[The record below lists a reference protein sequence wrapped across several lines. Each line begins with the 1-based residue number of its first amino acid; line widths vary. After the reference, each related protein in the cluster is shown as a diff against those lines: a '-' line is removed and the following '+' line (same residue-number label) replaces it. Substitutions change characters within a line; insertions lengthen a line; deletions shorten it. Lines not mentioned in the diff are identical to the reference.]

1 MRGSGLPRLLPTERP
16 RCPTCREC
24 MDLQRVDPGM
34 RGFENRVVECA
45 RCYTMKA
52 VPAAIG
58 RTKSRSASGPKV
70 GRSAKENPTE
80 GDVGDVLVQAKRH
93 QFSVGHRTDGS
104 VKEAL

>member
-1 MRGSGLPRLLPTERP
+1 MRGSGLPQLLATERP

-34 RGFENRVVECA
+34 RGFENRVFECG

-58 RTKSRSASGPKV
+58 RTKSRRAKSAE
-70 GRSAKENPTE
+70 GRLLTKENFNNRAET
-80 GDVGDVLVQAKRH
+80 
-93 QFSVGHRTDGS
+93 GS
-104 VKEAL
+104 HIGEWLRSPRLQPPK

>member
-1 MRGSGLPRLLPTERP
+1 MPGSGLPQLLPTERP

-34 RGFENRVVECA
+34 RGFENRVFECG

-58 RTKSRSASGPKV
+58 RTKSRSAK
-70 GRSAKENPTE
+70 SAESRLLSQENPNSRAET
-80 GDVGDVLVQAKRH
+80 
-93 QFSVGHRTDGS
+93 GS
-104 VKEAL
+104 HMSDWLRSPRLQPPK

>member
-1 MRGSGLPRLLPTERP
+1 MRGSGLPQLLPTERP

-34 RGFENRVVECA
+34 RGFENRVFECG

-58 RTKSRSASGPKV
+58 RTKSRSAK
-70 GRSAKENPTE
+70 SAESRLLSQENPNSRAET
-80 GDVGDVLVQAKRH
+80 
-93 QFSVGHRTDGS
+93 GS
-104 VKEAL
+104 HMSDWLRSPRLQPPK

>member
-1 MRGSGLPRLLPTERP
+1 MRGSGLPQLLPTEHP

-34 RGFENRVVECA
+34 RGFENRVFECG

-58 RTKSRSASGPKV
+58 RTKSRSAK
-70 GRSAKENPTE
+70 SAESR
-80 GDVGDVLVQAKRH
+80 VLSQ
-93 QFSVGHRTDGS
+93 G
-104 VKEAL
+104 EP

>member
-1 MRGSGLPRLLPTERP
+1 MRGSGLPQLLPTERP

-34 RGFENRVVECA
+34 RGFENRVFECA

-58 RTKSRSASGPKV
+58 RTKSRSSKSAESRLFSQGELYNRAET
-70 GRSAKENPTE
+70 GSYISEWLRSARLQPPK
-80 GDVGDVLVQAKRH
+80 
-93 QFSVGHRTDGS
+93 
-104 VKEAL
+104 

>member
-1 MRGSGLPRLLPTERP
+1 MRGSGLPQLLPTERP

-34 RGFENRVVECA
+34 RGYENRVFECA
-45 RCYTMKA
+45 RCYTMEA

-70 GRSAKENPTE
+70 GRSAKEKPTE
-80 GDVGDVLVQAKRH
+80 GDVGDVLVQAKRY

-104 VKEAL
+104 VKEAS